1 MPASSPPLARPRLV
15 SSRRLRRPPRRRPFE
30 PHARTRRVLSR
41 FESRAV
47 GLPRRRAGRR
57 RPRRRW
63 RRVFARRRR
72 GGGGGRRR
80 RRTTLRLRRRRGRV
94 RPCRSPGVARRPET
108 AGSRGARNGAGGR
121 DALGRLRGIARFV
134 RDGGGDGVV
143 GPATREDRSGI
154 AFLHGA
160 HGGVDPRP
168 AIGSTAGVRRDEI
181 ATRTS
186 RRRRLHG
193 LVRPHRARRRARE
206 ACDATY
212 REESDS
218 FDDAR
223 GAQRFSSKTA
233 LV

>member
-1 MPASSPPLARPRLV
+1 MS
-15 SSRRLRRPPRRRPFE
+15 
-30 PHARTRRVLSR
+30 
-41 FESRAV
+41 
-47 GLPRRRAGRR
+47 RRRADGDVLGGDGGARSR
-57 RPRRRW
+57 G
-63 RRVFARRRR
+63 VARRRR
-72 GGGGGRRR
+72 GGRSP
-80 RRTTLRLRRRRGRV
+80 RTTLRLRRRRGTV
-94 RPCRSPGVARRPET
+94 RPCESPGGSRGVRRPRVR
-108 AGSRGARNGAGGR
+108 GGARNGAGGR
-121 DALGRLRGIARFV
+121 DALGRLRGIVRFV

-193 LVRPHRARRRARE
+193 LVRPHRARGRARE

-212 REESDS
+212 RRNLIPLTM
-218 FDDAR
+218 AR